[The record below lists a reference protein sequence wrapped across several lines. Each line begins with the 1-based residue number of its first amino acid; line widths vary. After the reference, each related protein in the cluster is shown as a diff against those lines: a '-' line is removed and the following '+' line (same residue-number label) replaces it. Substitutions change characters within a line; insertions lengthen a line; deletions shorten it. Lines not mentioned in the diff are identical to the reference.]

1 MDIGDEQIYRT
12 RINAPSERVK
22 VFGIERRKQSI
33 RVEVEFLDGAKA
45 GKREKVPGSR
55 LHGPWSTVDTFDE
68 RWANWHRL
76 DSEGLDDAEQWAVL
90 AVLIA
95 LIPEDVAVYDNSP
108 PRHGLTVRDPAAL
121 EKLMHR
127 PMADV
132 LAQVDWLDDDGEIE
146 VSAAGTLLIAECV
159 CAANP
164 VVMLEVVTAEEAEAR
179 EYCKRG
185 HDRDF
190 YDGSGKRSTSPEYEY
205 ARYRKYDRPK
215 HELIR
220 AWCGHR
226 SVTFVER
233 LTAAE
238 AEVQRLDIL
247 VARIIDAL
255 RPHHAFDAEHF
266 EQEHE
271 KERVR
276 PETIRPVVD
285 RPLAPWE
292 IPVREV
298 RVRGRRWW

>member
-1 MDIGDEQIYRT
+1 MEIGDEQIYRART
-12 RINAPSERVK
+12 YAPSERVK
-22 VFGIERRKQSI
+22 VLGIERRKQSI
-33 RVEVEFLDGAKA
+33 RVEVEFLDGTKA
-45 GKREKVPGSR
+45 GKRDNVPGSR
-55 LHGPWSTVDTFDE
+55 LHGPWSTVDAFDE
-68 RWANWHRL
+68 RWANWQRL
-76 DSEGLDDAEQWAVL
+76 DSDGLDDAEQWAVL

-95 LIPEDVAVYDNSP
+95 LIPEDVAIYDNSP

-121 EKLMHR
+121 EKLMRR

-146 VSAAGTLLIAECV
+146 VSSDGTLLIAEYV

-164 VVMLEVVTAEEAEAR
+164 LVMLEVVTAEENEAR

-185 HDRDF
+185 HERDF
-190 YDGSGKRSTSPEYEY
+190 LDGSGKQSTSAEYEY
-205 ARYRKYDRPK
+205 ARYCKYGRPK

-226 SVTFVER
+226 SVSFVER

-247 VARIIDAL
+247 LARIIDAL

-271 KERVR
+271 KDRVR
-276 PETIRPVVD
+276 PETIRPIVD

>member
-1 MDIGDEQIYRT
+1 MEIGDAQIYRART
-12 RINAPSERVK
+12 YAPSERVK
-22 VFGIERRKQSI
+22 VLDIERRKQSI
-33 RVEVEFLDGAKA
+33 RVEVEFLDGTKA
-45 GKREKVPGSR
+45 GKRENVPGSR
-55 LHGPWSTVDTFDE
+55 LHGPWSTVDVFDE
-68 RWANWHRL
+68 RWANWQRL
-76 DSEGLDDAEQWAVL
+76 DGEGLDDAEQRAVL

-95 LIPEDVAVYDNSP
+95 LIPEDVAIYDNSP
-108 PRHGLTVRDPAAL
+108 PRHGLTVRDLAAL
-121 EKLMHR
+121 EKLMRR

-146 VSAAGTLLIAECV
+146 VSAAGTLLIAEYV

-164 VVMLEVVTAEEAEAR
+164 VVMLEVVAAEETEAR

-185 HDRDF
+185 HERDF
-190 YDGSGKRSTSPEYEY
+190 LHGSGKQSTSAEYEY
-205 ARYRKYDRPK
+205 ARYRKYGRPK

-226 SVTFVER
+226 SVSFVER

-276 PETIRPVVD
+276 TETIRPVVD

-298 RVRGRRWW
+298 QVRGRRWW